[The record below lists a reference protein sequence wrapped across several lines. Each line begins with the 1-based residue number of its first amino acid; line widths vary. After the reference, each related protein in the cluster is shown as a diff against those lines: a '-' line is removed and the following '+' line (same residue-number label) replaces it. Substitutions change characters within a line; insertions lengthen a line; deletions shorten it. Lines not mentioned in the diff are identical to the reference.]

1 MQSLG
6 SIELLAKE
14 VVQGFITGYHKSPF
28 HGFSVEF
35 AEHRLYNKGEST
47 KHIDWKLFARSN
59 KLFVKQYEEE
69 TNLRCRFVIDTSS
82 SMLYPENSDKLNK
95 LEFSAY
101 AAAALSELLKK
112 QRDAFGISYFNEG
125 VAYNSEIKSTS
136 SHQAFL
142 FKELEQTMAA
152 HHEVALKTNI
162 SDTLHQVAEQN
173 ARRSLIVL
181 FSDMIDTVENQA
193 KLFDALAH
201 LKHNKHE
208 VILMHTL
215 DFDSE
220 IQFEFGAKPIR
231 FVDLET
237 GVELKTQANQVKDAY
252 VAKASEWQNNLKL
265 RCGDLKIDYVEA
277 DMKHGFNR
285 VLVSYLMRRQ
295 KMR

>member
-1 MQSLG
+1 M
-6 SIELLAKE
+6 LAKE
-14 VVQGFITGYHKSPF
+14 VVQGFITGFHKSPF

-82 SMLYPENSDKLNK
+82 SMRYPESEDYLNK
-95 LEFSAY
+95 LEFSCY
-101 AAAALSELLKK
+101 ASAALSELLKR
-112 QRDAFGISYFNEG
+112 QRDAFGISYFNETVG
-125 VAYNSEIKSTS
+125 FSSEVKSTG

-142 FKELEQTMAA
+142 FKELENTMAIEQQK
-152 HHEVALKTNI
+152 EVKTNLAE
-162 SDTLHQVAEQN
+162 TLHMVAEQN

-181 FSDMIDTVENQA
+181 FSDMLEQDDNQSA
-193 KLFDALAH
+193 LFDALAH
-201 LKHNKHE
+201 LKYNKHE

-220 IQFEFGAKPIR
+220 IHFDFGAKPIR
-231 FVDLET
+231 FLDLET
-237 GVELKTQANQVKDAY
+237 GSEIKTQSNQVKEAY
-252 VAKASEWQNNLKL
+252 AEKAKEWQTNLKM

-277 DMKHGFNR
+277 DVKAGFHK
-285 VLVSYLMRRQ
+285 VLLSYLIRRQ
-295 KMR
+295 KMI